1 MRSHRFTGLVLT
13 VFSFLVSA
21 LAAPLQAADETSF
34 AASFATT
41 GTVEEANTM
50 SNSGSA
56 DWWVN
61 SGGRLIS
68 SNGAGKT
75 VQGSLSSNDPW
86 RVAYAAS
93 NPLDTDQGYHPQNIF
108 RLVTRGRWR
117 NFRQEAFFRIA
128 ATNLSA
134 SPNRAGHNGIL
145 FFERYQSGD
154 TLYYAGI
161 RVDGAAVIK
170 KKLAG
175 TYTTLAYLKIYPG
188 TYHAATSPNLL
199 PVGEWIGMRTEVEDI
214 PGGGVSIRLFVS
226 DPSLGEG
233 WTEVLDAVDTGTSS
247 PAILNDGYAGVRTDF
262 MDVELDDYEAS
273 PLSAPPTPTPTRTSV
288 PTPTRTPTRTPTPQ
302 APTPVPTQTPSAP
315 PASTP
320 TPTKTP
326 TQAPVA
332 TPTKTPTKT
341 PTQAPA
347 ATPTPAS
354 CSVSISPSSKTVP
367 PSGATGQFAV
377 TAAAGCSWSASS
389 NQPWVVLAPPA
400 AGFGNGTV
408 VFQVLPKTSGGKRM
422 ATILVGGR
430 SFRITQT
437 AN

>member
-1 MRSHRFTGLVLT
+1 MRSHRFAALVPS
-13 VFSFLVSA
+13 VFFLASA
-21 LAAPLQAADETSF
+21 LATPLQAADETSF

-61 SGGRLIS
+61 SGGRLIAA
-68 SNGAGKT
+68 NGAGKT
-75 VQGSLSSNDPW
+75 VQGSLPSNDPW
-86 RVAYAAS
+86 RVAYAAA
-93 NPLDTDQGYHPQNIF
+93 NPVDTDGGHHPQNVF

-117 NFRQEAFFRIA
+117 NFRQEAFFRIT

-175 TYTTLAYLKIYPG
+175 TYTTLAYQKIYPG
-188 TYHAATSPNLL
+188 TYDADESPNLL
-199 PVGEWIGMRTEVEDI
+199 PVGEWIGMRSEVEDI

-247 PAILNDGYAGVRTDF
+247 PAILNDGYAGLRTDF
-262 MDVELDDYEAS
+262 MDVELDDYEAA
-273 PLSAPPTPTPTRTSV
+273 PLSAPPTATPTSTSV
-288 PTPTRTPTRTPTPQ
+288 PSPTKTPTPN
-302 APTPVPTQTPSAP
+302 APTPVPTQTPSEP

-320 TPTKTP
+320 TPTE
-326 TQAPVA
+326 
-332 TPTKTPTKT
+332 T

-354 CSVSISPSSKTVP
+354 CSVSISPSSQTVSP
-367 PSGATGQFAV
+367 IGGTGQFAV
-377 TAAAGCSWSASS
+377 SAPAGCSWSASAD
-389 NQPWVVLAPPA
+389 QPWVVLVPPA
-400 AGFGNGTV
+400 AGFGNGSV
-408 VFQVLPKTSGGKRM
+408 IFQVLPKTSGGKRM